1 VKEGILLMD
10 KVDIIIIGAGIL
22 GLAIAERLSSKGK
35 EIVVVEKHDG
45 FGREASSRNS
55 EVIHAGLYYPKDSLK
70 ARLCVEGNRMLYSLC
85 EQKGIQYQKT
95 GKIVIAGND
104 DEVEKVNNL
113 YEQGNAN
120 GVEGLRLLSK
130 SEIAKMEPLV
140 NCTAGLYSPETGIFD
155 SHGLMKYLEQTSK
168 SNGVILAYNCEVK
181 GISRGNGNFIV
192 DICDADRELMQLQ
205 SHFLVNAAGLFSD
218 RIAEMAGID
227 IDAADYRLHPC
238 KGEYFSLSNRHK
250 GKLKYLI
257 YPEPTSI
264 SLGIHTVCDLNGSVK
279 LGPNAF
285 YVDKID
291 YDVDLSHQ
299 EEFYSG
305 IRRFLPFIEFNDLS
319 PDMAGIRA
327 KLQEEDGEFRDFIIA
342 EESAKGVPGLI
353 NLIGIESPGLT
364 SCCAIAERVADT
376 IGNL

>member
-1 VKEGILLMD
+1 MKEGIFLMD
-10 KVDIIIIGAGIL
+10 KVDIIIVGAGVL
-22 GLAIAERLSSKGK
+22 GLAIAERLSSRGK
-35 EIVVVEKHDG
+35 EIIIVEKHDG
-45 FGREASSRNS
+45 FGKEASSRNS

-95 GKIVIAGND
+95 GKIVIAGSD
-104 DEVEKVNNL
+104 DEVEKINNL
-113 YEQGNAN
+113 YEQGKAN
-120 GVEGLRLLSK
+120 GAEGLRLLNK
-130 SEIAKMEPLV
+130 SEINKMEPLV
-140 NCTAGLYSPETGIFD
+140 NCIAGLYSPETGIFD
-155 SHGLMKYLEQTSK
+155 SHGLMRYLEQTSK

-181 GISRGNGNFIV
+181 DISRDNSNFIV
-192 DICDADRELMQLQ
+192 DICDADGELIQLQ
-205 SHFLVNAAGLFSD
+205 SHFLINAAGLFSD

-285 YVDKID
+285 YVNKID

-299 EEFYSG
+299 EEFYSR
-305 IRRFLPFIEFNDLS
+305 IHRFLSFLEYNDLS

-327 KLQEEDGEFRDFIIA
+327 KLQKEDGEFRDFVIA

-364 SCCAIAERVADT
+364 ACLTIAKKVED
-376 IGNL
+376 IMGN

>member
-1 VKEGILLMD
+1 MD
-10 KVDIIIIGAGIL
+10 KVDIIIIGAGVL
-22 GLAIAERLSSKGK
+22 GLAIAERLSSRGK
-35 EIVVVEKHDG
+35 EIIVVERHDG

-85 EQKGIQYQKT
+85 EQKEIQYQKT
-95 GKIVIAGND
+95 GKIVIAGSE

-113 YEQGNAN
+113 YEQGKAN
-120 GVEGLRLLSK
+120 GVEGLRLLNK
-130 SEIAKMEPLV
+130 SEINKMEPLV
-140 NCTAGLYSPETGIFD
+140 NCIAGLYSPETGIFD
-155 SHGLMKYLEQTSK
+155 SHGLMRYLEQASK
-168 SNGVILAYNCEVK
+168 SNGAILAYNCEVK
-181 GISRGNGNFIV
+181 GISRDNGNFII
-192 DICDADRELMQLQ
+192 DICDADGELLQLQ
-205 SHFLVNAAGLFSD
+205 SHFLVNAAGLSSD
-218 RIAEMAGID
+218 KIAEMAGID

-299 EEFYSG
+299 EEFYSR
-305 IRRFLPFIEFNDLS
+305 IYRFLSFIEYNDLS

-327 KLQEEDGEFRDFIIA
+327 KLQKEDGEFRDFVIA
-342 EESAKGVPGLI
+342 DESVKGVPGLI

-364 SCCAIAERVADT
+364 SCLAIAEKVE
-376 IGNL
+376 NLMENTG